1 MTTMDRRLDNER
13 AVLTAIKDW
22 YKEFDHGP
30 SYRDLQQKTG
40 ISLGNVHSTCA
51 TLHSSGRIALVKNV
65 ARSIRLAKKGK

>member
-1 MTTMDRRLDNER
+1 MTVIDRRQDNEK
-13 AVLTAIKDW
+13 AVLAAIKQW

-30 SYRDLQQKTG
+30 SYRDLQQMTG

-51 TLHSSGRIALVKNV
+51 VLHDSGKITLVENV